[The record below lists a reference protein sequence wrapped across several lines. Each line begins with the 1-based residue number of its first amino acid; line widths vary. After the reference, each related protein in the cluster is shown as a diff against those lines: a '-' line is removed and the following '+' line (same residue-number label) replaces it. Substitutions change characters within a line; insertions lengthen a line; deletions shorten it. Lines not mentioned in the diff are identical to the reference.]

1 MLVIIR
7 GGNMSISVPSDLV
20 LDVVNAASPEAARK
34 AENML
39 AAAAATKAK
48 ASAAT
53 DKFTTEVAGL
63 GGDTT
68 ASLVD
73 LRSRLEA
80 KATEVEVPEAYR
92 KFEAM
97 VLGNFVQTMLPSDNE
112 DVYGKG
118 TAGDIWKGMMA
129 DKIGQ
134 VISEGGGI
142 GIAERLAKQAANPVV
157 PAGALSEAVV
167 NKAASLVSEVQMTI
181 LDDVTGIGDH
191 SKNKGGNIL

>member
-1 MLVIIR
+1 MA
-7 GGNMSISVPSDLV
+7 ISVPSDLV

-39 AAAAATKAK
+39 AAAAATKAR

-53 DKFTTEVAGL
+53 DRFTTEVADL
-63 GGDTT
+63 RGDTS

-80 KATEVEVPEAYR
+80 AASEVEVPEAYR

-97 VLGNFVQTMLPSDNE
+97 VLGNFVQSMLPSDNE

-142 GIAERLAKQAANPVV
+142 GIAERMAKQAANLVV
-157 PAGALSEAVV
+157 PAGALSESVV
-167 NKAASLVSEVQMTI
+167 NKTANLVSEVQMTI

-191 SKNKGGNIL
+191 AKDKGGKVL

>member
-1 MLVIIR
+1 M
-7 GGNMSISVPSDLV
+7 
-20 LDVVNAASPEAARK
+20 
-34 AENML
+34 
-39 AAAAATKAK
+39 
-48 ASAAT
+48 
-53 DKFTTEVAGL
+53 
-63 GGDTT
+63 
-68 ASLVD
+68 
-73 LRSRLEA
+73 
-80 KATEVEVPEAYR
+80 
-92 KFEAM
+92 
-97 VLGNFVQTMLPSDNE
+97 LGNFVQTMLPSDNE

-142 GIAERLAKQAANPVV
+142 GIAERLSKQAANPVV